1 MSGRRVTMKLK
12 TPNYLFQ
19 TWLTEW
25 RDEAKRSDSL
35 LVSSYEEALQ
45 SLKMYPLPL
54 KSGKE
59 CKILI
64 GFTTEICSMLDK
76 KLESFKLLNEPL
88 GTNIQKESGE
98 TPCSSDINKAVNLP
112 NTDQID
118 ILREINTIEYVPK
131 DKKKKPKTILHSKSE
146 EIQSTQ
152 KNKPKSTS
160 RPQKMAKHA
169 SSNAIPSVQEEDFVF
184 SPGGFDIILY
194 VDTQEVEGKNTT
206 DPMLEELDHLGIKYE
221 VKSLKIGDYIWICRE
236 RTSNK
241 ELVLPYIIER
251 KRLDDFSGSI
261 KDGRYHE
268 QKFRLKKSGIKNV
281 YYLIEDY
288 NKKKHI
294 GLPLSTLR
302 QAAVNTAIQDGF
314 YVKETKNWMHTA
326 RFLAQFTAVLLN
338 TFKDKT
344 IFRAA
349 KESIQDD
356 PANDLISLMSFNEF
370 NQSSSKNKA
379 MTVSDMFTKM
389 LIQINGM
396 SVDKATAIVECFPT
410 PALLQDT
417 LQKCSQNEGEQ
428 LIADIR
434 YSKLQ
439 KKIGP
444 TLAKILYQLFTSNS
458 FP

>member
-12 TPNYLFQ
+12 TPNHLFQ

-25 RDEAKRSDSL
+25 RDEAKRTDSL
-35 LVSSYEEALQ
+35 LVSSYDEALQ
-45 SLKMYPLPL
+45 SLQMYPLPL

-64 GFTTEICSMLDK
+64 GFTAEICSMLDK
-76 KLESFKLLNEPL
+76 KLESCKTLDEPL
-88 GTNIQKESGE
+88 AANSQREPGVG
-98 TPCSSDINKAVNLP
+98 VP
-112 NTDQID
+112 NSEQIATH
-118 ILREINTIEYVPK
+118 REINTIEYVPK
-131 DKKKKPKTILHSKSE
+131 DKKKRPTILQSKSE
-146 EIQSTQ
+146 EIRGTG
-152 KNKPKSTS
+152 KNKPKSVS
-160 RPQKMAKHA
+160 KSQKIVKQK
-169 SSNAIPSVQEEDFVF
+169 SCNAMSSVQEEDFIF

-194 VDTQEVEGKNTT
+194 VDTQEVEGKNTS
-206 DPMLEELDHLGIKYE
+206 DPLLEELEHLGIKYE

-236 RTSNK
+236 RISKK

-251 KRLDDFSGSI
+251 KRLDDFSSSI

-288 NKKKHI
+288 NKKKQV

-314 YVKETKNWMHTA
+314 YIKETKDWMHTA
-326 RFLAQFTAVLLN
+326 RFLAQFTAILLK

-349 KESIQDD
+349 KENIQDD
-356 PANDLISLMSFNEF
+356 LANDLISLMSFTEF

-396 SVDKATAIVECFPT
+396 SVDKATAIVERFPT

-417 LQKCSQNEGEQ
+417 LRQCSQIEGEQ

-439 KKIGP
+439 KKIGL
-444 TLAKILYQLFTSNS
+444 TIAKILYQLFTSDS
-458 FP
+458 FT